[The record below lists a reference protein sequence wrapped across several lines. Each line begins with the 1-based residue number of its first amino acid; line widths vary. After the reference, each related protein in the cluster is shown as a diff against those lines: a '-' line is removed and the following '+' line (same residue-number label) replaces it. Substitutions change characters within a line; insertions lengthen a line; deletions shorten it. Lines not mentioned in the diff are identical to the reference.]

1 LVRRSP
7 DLSKHLAP
15 AVKTDAMNLSRFM
28 NHSHLNS
35 ETLDY
40 IFKTMSGDQRA
51 SEQETARKQRDW
63 RTVTERENGQSL
75 RDKQDKGAPTQIGKH
90 TNVCTLHTA

>member
-1 LVRRSP
+1 
-7 DLSKHLAP
+7 
-15 AVKTDAMNLSRFM
+15 
-28 NHSHLNS
+28 
-35 ETLDY
+35 
-40 IFKTMSGDQRA
+40 MSGDQRA